1 MKASKPLYP
10 VFLYPILLVLAAIL
24 LIGVVG
30 ALDKQRLEVEQRQY
44 CRMHEM
50 WIQSGGDVGW
60 PDYNKNYAEVCK

>member
-1 MKASKPLYP
+1 MRQIK
-10 VFLYPILLVLAAIL
+10 FRTLLVIFAVIAAFWF
-24 LIGVVG
+24 VG
-30 ALDKQRLEVEQRQY
+30 ALDQQRQGAEQRQY